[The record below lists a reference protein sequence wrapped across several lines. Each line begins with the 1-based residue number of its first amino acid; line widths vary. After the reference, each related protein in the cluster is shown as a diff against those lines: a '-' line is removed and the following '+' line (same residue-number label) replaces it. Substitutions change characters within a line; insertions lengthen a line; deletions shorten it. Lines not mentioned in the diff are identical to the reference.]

1 MESGSVPSTP
11 PTLKKPSVERLMAFF
26 FFPSVAALKGDF
38 FRPELLKLFGVNKR
52 QLTIHAASKP
62 VTAPRKP
69 SRVNTL
75 PQSEHA
81 GRRQEV
87 AASQLCRNA
96 TTQKS
101 QGTNVQRLD
110 PHSQRTFMRQPK
122 PRRNVL
128 IANSYKHRRSLNL
141 RLFTH
146 SNVTIK

>member
-1 MESGSVPSTP
+1 MESGRVPSTP

-87 AASQLCRNA
+87 EHPSFAATPPPKKVKARMSSALTR
-96 TTQKS
+96 TH
-101 QGTNVQRLD
+101 RE
-110 PHSQRTFMRQPK
+110 HSCVNPSRAGM
-122 PRRNVL
+122 
-128 IANSYKHRRSLNL
+128 S
-141 RLFTH
+141 
-146 SNVTIK
+146 